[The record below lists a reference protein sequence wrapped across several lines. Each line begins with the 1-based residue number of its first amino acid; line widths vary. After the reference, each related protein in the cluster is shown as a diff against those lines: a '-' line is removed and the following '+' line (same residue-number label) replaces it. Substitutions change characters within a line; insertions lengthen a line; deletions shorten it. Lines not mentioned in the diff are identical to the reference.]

1 MAGEAFS
8 SEKRHS
14 GQAESTTSAKPSSD
28 ARGAWLRLLV
38 AALALGALALAVKHA
53 LKEELEPR
61 AALALLRSVR
71 HRWWSEP
78 AFFAAYLAG
87 TSLFLPAVLFHML
100 SGAAWGFAKGAAL
113 NFVAVNLVANLQFLA
128 GRHLGRERVSMLLQR
143 YRLEGF
149 DQRAARHGFRAMVAI
164 RLLPLPFVG
173 VNVAAGVSAMKWVD
187 FALGSMVGS
196 FPVMLVYTYFA
207 SSLVEGVAGAEQR
220 ALLHT
225 AIAGGLVFL
234 ATFLPRLVQRLRR
247 SHRTTPT

>member
-1 MAGEAFS
+1 MAGDAFS

-14 GQAESTTSAKPSSD
+14 NHSESTAPVVHSRMS
-28 ARGAWLRLLV
+28 RLRLLLYT
-38 AALALGALALAVKHA
+38 AAFLALALSVRHA
-53 LKEELEPR
+53 LKEELEPK
-61 AALALLRSVR
+61 AALALLRAWE

-100 SGAAWGFAKGAAL
+100 SGATWGFAKGAAL
-113 NFVAVNLVANLQFLA
+113 NFVAVNAAANLQFLA
-128 GRHLGRERVSMLLQR
+128 GRTLGRERVSMLLKR
-143 YRLEGF
+143 FRLEGF
-149 DQRAARHGFRAMVAI
+149 DQRVAHHGFRAMVAI

-207 SSLVEGVAGAEQR
+207 SSLVEGVAGAERR

-234 ATFLPRLVQRLRR
+234 ATFLPRLVRRLKR